1 MKSIEYIPINR
12 REDIEEAFSRVSP
25 EAIACNN
32 WAEEFPYAP
41 KVNFRMFHS
50 GEDLHLRFEVEE
62 QYTQAL
68 VERDN
73 GDVWTDSCVEFFL
86 SLDDR
91 GYYNFETTCIGRM
104 LMAFR
109 KVKPEPKYATEEI
122 LSLIERTPS
131 IGSEPF
137 AELIGE
143 NKWTMTL
150 KIPASALFRHKLKSW
165 QGVEARMNLYKCG
178 DNLTK
183 PHFLSWKAIDMPS
196 PNFHVPQFFET
207 VKFI

>member
-73 GDVWTDSCVEFFL
+73 GNVWTDSCVEFFL

-109 KVKPEPKYATEEI
+109 KVKPEPTYATEEI

-150 KIPASALFRHKLKSW
+150 KIPAAALFRHELKSW

>member
-73 GDVWTDSCVEFFL
+73 GNVWTDSCVEFFL

-109 KVKPEPKYATEEI
+109 KVKPEPTYATEEI

-150 KIPASALFRHKLKSW
+150 KIPASALFRHELKSW

-183 PHFLSWKAIDMPS
+183 PHFLSWRAIDMPS

>member
-73 GDVWTDSCVEFFL
+73 GNVWTDSCVEFFL

-109 KVKPEPKYATEEI
+109 KVKPEPTYATEEI

-137 AELIGE
+137 TELIGE

-150 KIPASALFRHKLKSW
+150 KIPASALFRHELKSW

-183 PHFLSWKAIDMPS
+183 PHFLSWRPIDMPS

>member
-73 GDVWTDSCVEFFL
+73 GNVWTDSCVEFFL

-109 KVKPEPKYATEEI
+109 KVKPEPTYATEEI

-137 AELIGE
+137 TELIGE

-150 KIPASALFRHKLKSW
+150 KIPAIALFRHELKSW

-183 PHFLSWKAIDMPS
+183 PHFLSWRPIDMPS

>member
-32 WAEEFPYAP
+32 WAEEYPYAP

-73 GDVWTDSCVEFFL
+73 GNVWTDSCVEFFL

-109 KVKPEPKYATEEI
+109 KVKPEPTYATEEI

-137 AELIGE
+137 TELIGE

-150 KIPASALFRHKLKSW
+150 KIPATALFRHELKSW

-183 PHFLSWKAIDMPS
+183 PHFLSWRPIDMPS

>member
-73 GDVWTDSCVEFFL
+73 GNVWTDSCVEFFL

-109 KVKPEPKYATEEI
+109 KVKPEPTYATEEI

-150 KIPASALFRHKLKSW
+150 KIPAAALFRHELKSW

-183 PHFLSWKAIDMPS
+183 PHFLSWRAIDMPS

>member
-12 REDIEEAFSRVSP
+12 REDIEEAFSRFSP

-73 GDVWTDSCVEFFL
+73 GNVWTDSCVEFFL

-109 KVKPEPKYATEEI
+109 KVKPEPTYATEEI

-137 AELIGE
+137 TELIGE

-150 KIPASALFRHKLKSW
+150 KIPASALFRHELKSW

-183 PHFLSWKAIDMPS
+183 PHFLSWRPINMPS

>member
-32 WAEEFPYAP
+32 WAEEYPYAP

-109 KVKPEPKYATEEI
+109 KVKPEPTYATEEI

-137 AELIGE
+137 TELIGE

-150 KIPASALFRHKLKSW
+150 KIPAGALFRHELKSW

>member
-73 GDVWTDSCVEFFL
+73 GNVWTDSCVEFFL

-109 KVKPEPKYATEEI
+109 KVKPEPTYATEEI

-137 AELIGE
+137 TELIGE

-150 KIPASALFRHKLKSW
+150 KIPAAALFRHELKSW

-183 PHFLSWKAIDMPS
+183 PHFLSWRPIDMPS

>member
-32 WAEEFPYAP
+32 WAEEYPYAP

-109 KVKPEPKYATEEI
+109 KVKPEPTYATEEI

-150 KIPASALFRHKLKSW
+150 KIPASALFRHELKSW

-183 PHFLSWKAIDMPS
+183 PHFLSWRPIDMPS

>member
-41 KVNFRMFHS
+41 KVNFKMFHS

-73 GDVWTDSCVEFFL
+73 GNVWTDSCVEFFL

-109 KVKPEPKYATEEI
+109 KVKPEPTYATEEI

-137 AELIGE
+137 TELIGE

-150 KIPASALFRHKLKSW
+150 KIPASALFRHELKSW

-183 PHFLSWKAIDMPS
+183 PHFLSWRPIDMPS

>member
-32 WAEEFPYAP
+32 WAEEYPYAP

-109 KVKPEPKYATEEI
+109 KVKPEPTYATEEI

-137 AELIGE
+137 TELIGE

-150 KIPASALFRHKLKSW
+150 KIPASALFRHELKSW

-183 PHFLSWKAIDMPS
+183 PHFLSWRAIDMPS